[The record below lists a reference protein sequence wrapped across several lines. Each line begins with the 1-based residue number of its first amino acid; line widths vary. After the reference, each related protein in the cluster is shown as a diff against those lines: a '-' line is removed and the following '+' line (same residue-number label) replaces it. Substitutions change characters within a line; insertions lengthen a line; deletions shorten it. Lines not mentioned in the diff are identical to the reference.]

1 MALYSSVPGE
11 FHKFPAWARVVTAW
25 VPTPSINSTPRSSS
39 PLSYEQTS
47 HKVRQNEAQ
56 TEPPAKHLEIPPAPT
71 LQSTLS
77 KCWAMTLGSLLVNSS
92 FARFSIEVSRG
103 LFSGGSSFDSKSL
116 GLNEEV
122 VSRRGITNVSWSSC
136 PVSPGAGG
144 SFQGLVLSSSSRIK

>member
-1 MALYSSVPGE
+1 MALYPSVPGE
-11 FHKFPAWARVVTAW
+11 FHKFPAWRQGLSQ
-25 VPTPSINSTPRSSS
+25 PGFPPSINPTPRSSS

-47 HKVRQNEAQ
+47 HKVRQNRGPDRTPCQASGN
-56 TEPPAKHLEIPPAPT
+56 PPHLPCSHTNE
-71 LQSTLS
+71 QV
-77 KCWAMTLGSLLVNSS
+77 LGNDLGVIVCEQ
-92 FARFSIEVSRG
+92 FFCFSIEVSRG

-122 VSRRGITNVSWSSC
+122 VSCEGITNVSWSSC